1 MIKISQNLEMN
12 SKEFNTIMK
21 LNKSPNDF
29 FPKIYGG
36 GEFII
41 KLPKKTQKKTEIG
54 SK

>member
-1 MIKISQNLEMN
+1 MVKISQNLEMN

-21 LNKSPNDF
+21 LNKSPNDL

-41 KLPKKTQKKTEIG
+41 KLPKKTENE

>member
-1 MIKISQNLEMN
+1 
-12 SKEFNTIMK
+12 MK

-41 KLPKKTQKKTEIG
+41 KLPKKTEIE